1 MGKDIFKVRLVRG
14 GHSVAFN
21 DRWAHRGHTVAF
33 RVRWAHGD
41 IQWLS
46 RLGGQ
51 WGRSVAFK
59 VRWAHGD
66 VQWLLTSHPH
76 AHSFL
81 LLFVSFG

>member
-14 GHSVAFN
+14 GHSVAFK
-21 DRWAHRGHTVAF
+21 DRWAHWGHTVAF

-51 WGRSVAFK
+51 WGRSVVFK
-59 VRWAHGD
+59 VRWAMGMLSGY
-66 VQWLLTSHPH
+66 LLPIHVLTV
-76 AHSFL
+76 FCYCL
-81 LLFVSFG
+81 